1 MNPNFPKKT
10 KEEVEKEL
18 DKVLTQEKERRKKF
32 LEQIGYD
39 SIMLVGIAGLAG
51 SGKDTLAKML
61 KEGLETAYGYK
72 VEIIPFAKRL
82 KEMCIQYF
90 GLTEHQV
97 YTQEGKQEYLE
108 DYDMTVREFL
118 QKLGTDALRNQ
129 VHEDIHIKM
138 FDKHLEDVNA
148 NIVIIPDV
156 RFRNEYEYV
165 KQYGMVIYIKYG
177 PGKKKK
183 RRGRPRNR
191 VHESENLWWIQG
203 EDIDWVVDNSGS
215 LSDLEMQHYNIIR
228 SIDSYFMTGI
238 MNRVLLV

>member
-1 MNPNFPKKT
+1 MTEN
-10 KEEVEKEL
+10 
-18 DKVLTQEKERRKKF
+18 
-32 LEQIGYD
+32 
-39 SIMLVGIAGLAG
+39 
-51 SGKDTLAKML
+51 
-61 KEGLETAYGYK
+61 K

-118 QKLGTDALRNQ
+118 QKLGVDALRNQ

-138 FDKHLEDVNA
+138 FDNHLEDVDA

-156 RFRNEYEYV
+156 RFRNEYEYI
-165 KQYGMVIYIKYG
+165 KQYGMAIYIEYG
-177 PGKKKK
+177 PGEKKKK
-183 RRGRPRNR
+183 RRRRKS

-203 EDIDWVVDNSGS
+203 EDIDWIIDNSGS
-215 LSDLEMQHYNIIR
+215 LFDLEMQHYDIIR